1 MGLGSSPLD
10 MRSGSSAPEPAA
22 GAGDERDA
30 SCLHA
35 ASGCAARPDDTPR
48 GARPSAR
55 RRALH
60 YTRWRMPMGGK
71 AHAGGGAGRRR
82 ASGGAAR
89 LAAAGALVP
98 AALALAL
105 AGALV
110 PAARAL
116 AQAPAP
122 AAVDTEKPVRVL
134 AVDVEART
142 LEVAGA
148 GGASGVFHVEPT
160 APILSGSRRLSLGQ
174 LGPGFTLVLDAE
186 ERWGRQ
192 VVTFVEV
199 LEAPEARVPA
209 APHD

>member
-30 SCLHA
+30 SCLHV

-55 RRALH
+55 RPALD
-60 YTRWRMPMGGK
+60 YTRARMQ
-71 AHAGGGAGRRR
+71 AGGRAHGRRGAGWRR
-82 ASGGAAR
+82 SAR
-89 LAAAGALVP
+89 GALALASTLLP
-98 AALALAL
+98 AALA
-105 AGALV
+105 
-110 PAARAL
+110 P

-122 AAVDTEKPVRVL
+122 AVVDTGKPVRVL

-148 GGASGVFHVEPT
+148 GGATGLFHVEPA
-160 APILSGSRRLSLGQ
+160 APIVSGPRKLSLGD
-174 LGPGFTLVLDAE
+174 LRPGFTLVLDEE
-186 ERWGRQ
+186 ERWGRR

-199 LEAPEARVPA
+199 LEAPEPA
-209 APHD
+209 APAEPLD